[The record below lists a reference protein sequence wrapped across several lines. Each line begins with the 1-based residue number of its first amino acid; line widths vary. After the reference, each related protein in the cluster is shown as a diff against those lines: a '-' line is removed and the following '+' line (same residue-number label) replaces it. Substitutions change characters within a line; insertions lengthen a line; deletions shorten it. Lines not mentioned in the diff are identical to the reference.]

1 MAKSFFL
8 ALFCALASL
17 SAQAQVF
24 AGYDSFCGV
33 PVIVQSTKQI
43 AVAALD
49 NNGIRIIIIDPG
61 AMNNWT
67 HSRRFVLAHEC
78 GHHQLGHTTPAG
90 LEARKGIPWAS
101 KSQELAAD
109 CWAATALSGVMARS
123 DLVAVI
129 NKYAAEGNWAPS
141 GYPTGYERAAN
152 IVRCANSVYP
162 GIKNQVAVN
171 IAKAADSQA
180 EEDEDSPRSYKPAE
194 EGRTPHGYK
203 RPDWAN

>member
-1 MAKSFFL
+1 MVKSVFL

-24 AGYDSFCGV
+24 AGYDSFCGI
-33 PVIVQSTKQI
+33 PVLVQPTKQV

-49 NNGIRIIIIDPG
+49 DYGRRIIIIDPG

-129 NKYAAEGNWAPS
+129 NKYAAEGNWGPS
-141 GYPTGYERAAN
+141 GYPTGYERAVN

-162 GIKNQVAVN
+162 GINNQVSTK
-171 IAKAADSQA
+171 IAKAADSEDDA
-180 EEDEDSPRSYKPAE
+180 ETSQKPYKPAE
-194 EGRTPHGYK
+194 EGKTPHGYK